1 MFNLILNSYQRFR
14 AGSPDAGGKAPDLV
28 EHDYEVAK
36 LAAAHSEADL
46 RQATVMR
53 AAFQREP
60 SKAPLI

>member
-14 AGSPDAGGKAPDLV
+14 AGDPAKDGKAPDLV
-28 EHDYEVAK
+28 DHDYEVAR

-60 SKAPLI
+60 SKAPLV